1 MQETID
7 KVAQIK
13 ELDQQMEFFE
23 SKYNLKRRK
32 EDLERLKLKVRY
44 QKLILDVVFNLS
56 ALVAAAED
64 STNDILSL
72 FELFGYFDKF
82 KNIT

>member
-7 KVAQIK
+7 IVAQIK
-13 ELDQQMEFFE
+13 ELEQQMEFLE
-23 SKYNLKRRK
+23 RKYDLKRRT
-32 EDLERLKLKVRY
+32 EDLERVKLKVRF
-44 QKLILDVVFNLS
+44 QKLILDVVLNLS
-56 ALVAAAED
+56 ALAAAED

-72 FELFGYFDKF
+72 FELFGYFSKF

>member
-1 MQETID
+1 MPETID
-7 KVAQIK
+7 KLDKIK
-13 ELDQQMEFFE
+13 ELDQQMEILE
-23 SKYNLKRRK
+23 SKYDLKRRK
-32 EDLERLKLKVRY
+32 EDLERVKLKVRY

-72 FELFGYFDKF
+72 FESFGYFSKF

>member
-1 MQETID
+1 MPETID
-7 KVAQIK
+7 KLDKIK
-13 ELDQQMEFFE
+13 ELDQQMEILE
-23 SKYNLKRRK
+23 SKYDLKRRK
-32 EDLERLKLKVRY
+32 EDLERVKLKVRY

-72 FELFGYFDKF
+72 FELFGYFSKF

>member
-7 KVAQIK
+7 IVAQIK
-13 ELDQQMEFFE
+13 ELEQQMEFLE
-23 SKYNLKRRK
+23 RKYDLKRRK
-32 EDLERLKLKVRY
+32 EDLERVKLKVRY
-44 QKLILDVVFNLS
+44 QKLILDVVLNLS
-56 ALVAAAED
+56 ALAAAED

-72 FELFGYFDKF
+72 FELFGYFSKF